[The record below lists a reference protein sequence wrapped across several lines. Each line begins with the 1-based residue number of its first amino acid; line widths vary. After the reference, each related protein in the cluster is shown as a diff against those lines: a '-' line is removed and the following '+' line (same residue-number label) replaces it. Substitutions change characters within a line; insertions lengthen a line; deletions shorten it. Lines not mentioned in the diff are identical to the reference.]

1 MLRYCD
7 EIRLDNGYIYSCDM
21 IRLNLRF
28 KDNVQKFLDWLS
40 DYNMYGD
47 GIDIKLFRSLN
58 EFTYRNMLR
67 VKGDGHSFVIGIGFN
82 GGQDVR
88 DKGFIE
94 FNPNK
99 CRGQKVFEHIYS
111 KLLDYIYSAEVARF
125 DFAIDIPVPRYLC
138 KLKKDGRNYQYVV
151 TSGGET
157 EYLGRRNE
165 IGFVKLYDKTKEA
178 KLDYDLTRLEI
189 TANLDGINFP
199 CVKIKGLQQRLI
211 FDDLNSTERVLVQM
225 LDSAENKRMYLS
237 QLNFRKRKKIE
248 ECLGEET
255 LQLDKNAWYEIFKQ
269 VILFQ
274 Y

>member
-1 MLRYCD
+1 MLRYYD

-28 KDNVQKFLDWLS
+28 KDSVQKFLDWLS

-47 GIDIKLFRSLN
+47 GIDIKLYRSIN

-67 VKGDGHSFVIGIGFN
+67 VKADGYSFVIAIGFN
-82 GGQDVR
+82 GGQDTR

-111 KLLDYIYSAEVARF
+111 NLLDYIYSSEVARF

-138 KLKKDGRNYQYVV
+138 KLKKDGRNYQYIV
-151 TSGGET
+151 TSGGES

-165 IGFVKLYDKTKEA
+165 IGFVKLYDKTREA
-178 KLDYDLTRLEI
+178 NLDYELTRLEI
-189 TANLDGINFP
+189 TASKDALNMPEVMIMPYQN
-199 CVKIKGLQQRLI
+199 KIHT
-211 FDDLNSTERVLVQM
+211 DLSSTDRVLVEV
-225 LDSAENKRMYLS
+225 LNTVENPFIYLRK
-237 QLNFRKRKKIE
+237 LKYEKRKKIE
-248 ECLGEET
+248 QYLVEDT
-255 LQLDKNAWYEIFKQ
+255 VRLDYVSYLKILKNVLAYEI
-269 VILFQ
+269 
-274 Y
+274 

>member
-1 MLRYCD
+1 MLRYYD

-21 IRLNLRF
+21 IRLNLKF

-47 GIDIKLFRSLN
+47 GIDIKLYRSLN

-67 VKGDGHSFVIGIGFN
+67 VKADGYSFVIAIGFN
-82 GGQDVR
+82 GGQDTR

-111 KLLDYIYSAEVARF
+111 NLLDYIYSAEVARF

-138 KLKKDGRNYQYVV
+138 KLKKDGRNYQYIV
-151 TSGGET
+151 TSGGES

-178 KLDYDLTRLEI
+178 NLDYELTRLEI
-189 TANLDGINFP
+189 TASKDVLNMPEVMIMPYQNKIQTNLS
-199 CVKIKGLQQRLI
+199 
-211 FDDLNSTERVLVQM
+211 STDKVLVE
-225 LDSAENKRMYLS
+225 LLKNVDNPTIYLKK
-237 QLNFRKRKKIE
+237 LKYEKRKKIE
-248 ECLGEET
+248 QYLFEDT
-255 LQLDKNAWYEIFKQ
+255 VRLDYISYNKILKNVLSYQI
-269 VILFQ
+269 
-274 Y
+274 

>member
-1 MLRYCD
+1 MLRYYE
-7 EIRLDNGYIYSCDM
+7 EIRLDNGYVYSCDM

-28 KDNVQKFLDWLS
+28 KDNAQKFLDWLS
-40 DYNMYGD
+40 GYNMYGD
-47 GIDIKLFRSLN
+47 GIDVKLFRSLN

-67 VKGDGHSFVIGIGFN
+67 VKADGYSFVIGIGFN

-111 KLLDYIYSAEVARF
+111 KLLDYIYSSEVARF

-151 TSGGET
+151 TQDGET

-165 IGFVKLYDKTKEA
+165 AGFVKLYDKTKEA
-178 KLDYDLTRLEI
+178 KLGYDLTRLEI
-189 TANLDGINFP
+189 TASKDALNMPEVVILPYQNKIQANLS
-199 CVKIKGLQQRLI
+199 
-211 FDDLNSTERVLVQM
+211 STDKVLVE
-225 LDSAENKRMYLS
+225 LLKTVDNPTIYLRK
-237 QLNFRKRKKIE
+237 LKYEKRKKIE
-248 ECLGEET
+248 QYLLEDT
-255 LQLDKNAWYEIFKQ
+255 VHLDYISYSKILKNVLAYQI
-269 VILFQ
+269 
-274 Y
+274 

>member
-1 MLRYCD
+1 MLRYYE

-40 DYNMYGD
+40 GYNMYGD
-47 GIDIKLFRSLN
+47 GIDIKLYRSLN

-67 VKGDGHSFVIGIGFN
+67 VKADGYSFVIGIGFN
-82 GGQDVR
+82 GGHDVR

-111 KLLDYIYSAEVARF
+111 KLLDYIYSSEVARF

-138 KLKKDGRNYQYVV
+138 KLKKDGRNYQYIV
-151 TSGGET
+151 TQNSET

-165 IGFVKLYDKTKEA
+165 VGFVKLYDKTKEA
-178 KLDYDLTRLEI
+178 KLDYDLTRIEI
-189 TANLDGINFP
+189 TASKDVLNMPEVMIMPYQNKIQTNLS
-199 CVKIKGLQQRLI
+199 
-211 FDDLNSTERVLVQM
+211 STDRVLVEV
-225 LDSAENKRMYLS
+225 LNTVENPFIYLRK
-237 QLNFRKRKKIE
+237 LKYEKRKKIE
-248 ECLGEET
+248 QYLFEDT
-255 LQLDKNAWYEIFKQ
+255 VRLDYISYNKILKNVLSYQI
-269 VILFQ
+269 
-274 Y
+274 